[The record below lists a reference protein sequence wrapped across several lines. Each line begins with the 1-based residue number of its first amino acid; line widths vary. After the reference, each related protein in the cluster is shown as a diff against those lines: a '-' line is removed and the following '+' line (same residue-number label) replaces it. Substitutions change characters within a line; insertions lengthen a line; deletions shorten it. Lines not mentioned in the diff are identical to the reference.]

1 MIWLGAGIA
10 LSLGVVR
17 QCRKPSGWLGRLFA
31 REMNGR
37 HRALTAWGLSH
48 ATPGPNSIVLDVG
61 CGGGRTV
68 RELAQIAREGKVYG
82 IDYAGASVA
91 VARMVNAAAIDAGQV
106 EVRRVVKP
114 GGRALLIVE
123 SYRGKRF
130 GMVDTVALRLIGGTT
145 LSVEA
150 HRDVLSV
157 AGFSDIQV
165 FEERGRGWLCVVGTK
180 R

>member
-10 LSLGVVR
+10 LGLGVVR

-31 REMNGR
+31 FEMNVR

-48 ATPGPNSIVLDVG
+48 ATPGPNSVVLDVG

-91 VARMVNAAAIDAGQV
+91 VARMVNAAAIGAGQV
-106 EVRRVVKP
+106 EVLQGSVSALPFAADMFDLVTAVETHLDP
-114 GGRALLIVE
+114 FTSGR
-123 SYRGKRF
+123 KN
-130 GMVDTVALRLIGGTT
+130 GGTRVDERAP
-145 LSVEA
+145 LF
-150 HRDVLSV
+150 L
-157 AGFSDIQV
+157 GV
-165 FEERGRGWLCVVGTK
+165 FDWNDAEDDKLLAAWARGEE
-180 R
+180 